1 MLEGNSSLVTK
12 GHIKL
17 SDINYPA
24 ITMCSKGSTKY
35 ALAERLGNY
44 FDPKYELPDELLF
57 LRSEF
62 LMCAI
67 SLDMEKYFK
76 KWKKATNSY
85 NCLLKTETYEGCK
98 ARLFN
103 RIALI
108 FLFEIRLRSIR
119 WPNWSTFLSF

>member
-1 MLEGNSSLVTK
+1 MLDFKRFRFIGLQFYLLEGNSSLVTK

-67 SLDMEKYFK
+67 SLDMEKYLK

-98 ARLFN
+98 VLKA
-103 RIALI
+103 
-108 FLFEIRLRSIR
+108 
-119 WPNWSTFLSF
+119 

>member
-76 KWKKATNSY
+76 KWKMATNSY

-98 ARLFN
+98 ASWLN
-103 RIALI
+103 RIALL
-108 FLFEIRLRSIR
+108 FLSKFEIRLKD
-119 WPNWSTFLSF
+119 N